1 MKIQN
6 NVPVGG
12 KATRKTTRSSTNGV
26 FGQLLDAGVQPLT
39 ADQPQSDHSQSDS
52 SQPGYPQ
59 SNPSAAE
66 QATSKPSIPMQEAW
80 HTLQESVSLLDE
92 AMHCIE
98 SGDSPPQK
106 LIHDIEQLRALLR
119 QQVSS
124 GSAALELKPA
134 DTLLAV
140 EAERI
145 RAMQS

>member
-1 MKIQN
+1 MKIHHN
-6 NVPVGG
+6 LPISG
-12 KATRKTTRSSTNGV
+12 KTTQKSKRSSATGA
-26 FGQLLDAGVQPLT
+26 FGQVLESQAKTTPANQNQSENAPQPNL
-39 ADQPQSDHSQSDS
+39 
-52 SQPGYPQ
+52 
-59 SNPSAAE
+59 N
-66 QATSKPSIPMQEAW
+66 QAPMQEAW
-80 HTLQESVSLLDE
+80 HTLETSVSLLDE

-98 SGDSPPQK
+98 SGDNPPQQ

-124 GSAALELKPA
+124 GNAALELKQA